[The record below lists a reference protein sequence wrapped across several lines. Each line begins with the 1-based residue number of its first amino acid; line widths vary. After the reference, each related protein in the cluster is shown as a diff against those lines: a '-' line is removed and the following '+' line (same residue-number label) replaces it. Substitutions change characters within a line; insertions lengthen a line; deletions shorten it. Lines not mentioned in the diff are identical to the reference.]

1 MPQPFNEALVFLML
15 APVSMGQTV
24 FNNPPMD
31 SGQPAVSVEAL
42 QPVLDRDLKEAFTT
56 GALAPAT
63 GRGVVVGVVQHGVR
77 RVFAYGPVQKD
88 SIFEIG
94 SITKTFTGLVL
105 AQLAVQGKVRIEDP
119 VRTLLPA
126 GVVTK
131 PDGAEITLLD
141 LTTQHSGI
149 SSNPDNLHPADPANP
164 FADYGSQ
171 DLYAFLRKRGVAH
184 SPDTAYGYS
193 NTGVKLLA
201 QALSVRAGLSYPELL
216 RQQITGPLGMTDT
229 QVAVD
234 PSKKARI
241 VQGHNAEH
249 QPVPA
254 WTFSDLPGAGGIHST
269 AEDMLAYL
277 DAQLHPERLHA
288 AGDGASLP
296 EAIPMTHVIRNI
308 ANPGMHIAMNWFQAD
323 ADGNYQHGGR
333 TGGFIAYA
341 VFNPT
346 RDFGVIVLSNTAGS
360 QESFAVRLA
369 DHVAQRLAGQPA
381 LSLIG
386 TE

>member
-1 MPQPFNEALVFLML
+1 MPQSFSLAVVFLLL
-15 APVSMGQTV
+15 ASAGRGQTV
-24 FNNPPMD
+24 FNNAPTDP
-31 SGQPAVSVEAL
+31 GQPAVSVEAL
-42 QPVLDRDLKEAFTT
+42 QPVLDHDLKEVLTA
-56 GALAPAT
+56 GALAPAS
-63 GRGVVVGVVQHGVR
+63 GRGVVIGVVQHGVR

-94 SITKTFTGLVL
+94 SITKTFTGLIL
-105 AQLAVQGKVRIEDP
+105 AQLVVQGKVQMNDP

-131 PDGAEITLLD
+131 PNGPEITLLD

-149 SSNPDNLHPADPANP
+149 PSNPDNLHPADPANP

-171 DLYAFLRKRGVAH
+171 DLYAFLGKRGVAH
-184 SPDTAYGYS
+184 LPDTAYGYS

-201 QALSVRAGLSYPELL
+201 QALSVRAELAYPELL

-229 QVAVD
+229 EISVG

-241 VQGHNAEH
+241 VQGHSAEH

-254 WTFSDLPGAGGIHST
+254 WTFSDLPGAGGLHST
-269 AEDMLAYL
+269 ADDMLAYL

-288 AGDGASLP
+288 AGVGASLP
-296 EAIPMTHVIRNI
+296 EAIRMTHELRNT
-308 ANPGMHIAMNWFQAD
+308 ANPGMHIAMNWFHAD
-323 ADGNYQHGGR
+323 AGDYFQHGGR

-341 VFNPT
+341 IFSPT
-346 RDFGVIVLSNTAGS
+346 RDFGVIVLCNTAGS

-381 LSLIG
+381 LSLVG
-386 TE
+386 NE